1 MIFYKLPTITKKIH
15 RLYGRLK
22 TLTKLASYKSRY
34 IIQILDIEE
43 KIACLK
49 QLLQKRKKD
58 NSQQKHTE
66 QVWNQQEY
74 LKFLETEL
82 VRTLARFNIKVIL
95 SEIIDDSLSMLTD
108 KGLMQRNLDSWYVD
122 FRNGISATI
131 KYMDVAIESLI
142 TQKIVSYSE

>member
-1 MIFYKLPTITKKIH
+1 MIFYRLPTITKKIH

-43 KIACLK
+43 KISRLQ
-49 QLLQKRKKD
+49 QLLQKLGKD
-58 NSQQKHTE
+58 NSPQKDT
-66 QVWNQQEY
+66 QKVWNQQEY
-74 LKFLETEL
+74 LKFLETEMIRNL
-82 VRTLARFNIKVIL
+82 MRFNIKVIL

-108 KGLMQRNLDSWYVD
+108 KGLIQRNLNGWYVD
-122 FRNGISATI
+122 LRNGISAI
-131 KYMDVAIESLI
+131 VQYMDVAIESLI

>member
-1 MIFYKLPTITKKIH
+1 MIFYKLPTITKKIQ

-43 KIACLK
+43 KIAIFQ
-49 QLLQKRKKD
+49 QLLQKREKENSSQKD
-58 NSQQKHTE
+58 TQKI
-66 QVWNQQEY
+66 WNQREY
-74 LKFLETEL
+74 LKILEKEMIGN
-82 VRTLARFNIKVIL
+82 LARVDIKLIL

-108 KGLMQRNLDSWYVD
+108 KGLIQRNLDGWYVKL
-122 FRNGISATI
+122 RNGVSATI